1 MGQEMLHILL
11 VEDDD
16 IDREAMKRYV
26 RKEHLAYD
34 LQTVSSESEAA
45 ATLREQS
52 FDVVL
57 LDYDLGTATG
67 LDLLPSAG
75 DAPVVFVTGGGDE
88 EVAVEAM
95 RRGAYDYII
104 KDPNRNYLK
113 ILPATIRNVLKRRKA
128 EEERRKAEAALAAS
142 REELNSIIKTVPDV
156 IYRLNDDSRISF
168 ISDAIRRYGYEPEEL
183 LDTDIFNLI
192 HREDRSNALYRV
204 NERRTGTRSTQSFE
218 LRLLTKDKRS
228 VPFEI
233 FNISA
238 QGLYRTHKPVESAFL
253 GTQGIARDITER
265 KKAEKEREKLF
276 HELQEAMA
284 EVKTLS
290 GLLPIC
296 ASCKKVRDDKGY
308 WNQIEE
314 YLETQADVSFSHGIC
329 PECLKDLYGNEDW
342 YKEKY
347 QTEPPDQKK
356 RVHYFKKK

>member
-1 MGQEMLHILL
+1 MGEDMLHILL
-11 VEDDD
+11 VDDDD
-16 IDREAMKRYV
+16 IDREAMKRHV
-26 RKEHLAYD
+26 RMEHLAYD
-34 LQTVSSESEAA
+34 LQTVASESEATA
-45 ATLREQS
+45 VLSEKS

-67 LDLLPSAG
+67 LDLLPCTG

-104 KDPNRNYLK
+104 KDRNRNYLK
-113 ILPATIRNVLKRRKA
+113 ILPSTIQNVMKRRNA

-142 REELNSIIKTVPDV
+142 REELDSIVKTVPDV
-156 IYRLNDDSRISF
+156 IYRLKDDSRISF

-183 LDTDIFNLI
+183 LDTDIFNI
-192 HREDRSNALYRV
+192 VHHEDRNNALYRV
-204 NERRTGTRSTQSFE
+204 NERRTGARSTQSFE
-218 LRLLTKDKRS
+218 LRLMTKDKRP

-265 KKAEKEREKLF
+265 KKAEKEREKLIR
-276 HELQEAMA
+276 ELQKAMA

-314 YLETQADVSFSHGIC
+314 YLENQVDVSFSHGIC
-329 PECLKDLYGNEDW
+329 PECLKELYGHEDW
-342 YKEKY
+342 FKEKY
-347 QTEPPDQKK
+347 QNERPDHEKK
-356 RVHYFKKK
+356 

>member
-1 MGQEMLHILL
+1 MEEDMLHILL

-16 IDREAMKRYV
+16 IDREAMERHV

-34 LQTVSSESEAA
+34 LKTASSESEANA
-45 ATLREQS
+45 ALREYT

-67 LDLLPSAG
+67 LDILPFTG
-75 DAPVVFVTGGGDE
+75 DSPVVFVTGGGDE

-104 KDPNRNYLK
+104 KDPERNYLK
-113 ILPATIRNVLKRRKA
+113 ILPSTIRNVLMRRNA
-128 EEERRKAEAALAAS
+128 EKERRKAEKALASS
-142 REELNSIIKTVPDV
+142 REELDSIIKTVPDV
-156 IYRLNDDSRISF
+156 IYRLNNDSRITF

-183 LDTDIFNLI
+183 LDTNIFDLI
-192 HREDRSNALYRV
+192 HQDDRTTAHYRV
-204 NERRTGTRSTQSFE
+204 NERRTGARSTRSFE
-218 LRLLTKDKRS
+218 LRLMTKDRRP

-233 FNISA
+233 FNIAA
-238 QGLYRTHKPVESAFL
+238 QGLYHTRKPVESAFL

-265 KKAEKEREKLF
+265 KNAEKEREKLIR
-276 HELQEAMA
+276 ELQEAMA

-329 PECLKDLYGNEDW
+329 PECLKTLYGDEDW
-342 YKEKY
+342 FKEKY
-347 QTEPPDQKK
+347 QSEYPDE
-356 RVHYFKKK
+356 FE